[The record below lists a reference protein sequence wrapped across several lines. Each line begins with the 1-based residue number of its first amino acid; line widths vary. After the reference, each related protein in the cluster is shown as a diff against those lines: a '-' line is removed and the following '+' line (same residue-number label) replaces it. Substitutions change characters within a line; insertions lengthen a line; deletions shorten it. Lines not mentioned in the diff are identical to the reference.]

1 MYGCIGEQQ
10 VPECLKAKHMK
21 VAVAI
26 SQVNQPK
33 ENIFALNF
41 LIATPAKADNLKKFE
56 LQMCKKQPSA
66 LYLTLPDNL
75 A

>member
-1 MYGCIGEQQ
+1 MN
-10 VPECLKAKHMK
+10 LKAKLMK
-21 VAVAI
+21 VAAAI

-41 LIATPAKADNLKKFE
+41 LIATPAKDDNLKKIE
-56 LQMCKKQPSA
+56 LQRCKQQPSA
-66 LYLTLPDNL
+66 LHLTLSENL